1 MTYSSSDFTT
11 DIINRLAAHNL
22 IDTGTVMSDDLEV
35 QAAAATEVI
44 SSLSDTVSILASLLE
59 HVVSKLPV
67 NDAQPPLPLG
77 ACMLGSIESTL
88 RDKIT
93 TVLSADEI
101 QRAVQGPAARFMA
114 ELLNAHETLTGI
126 VDQYNGRTLADLLYL
141 HSALHKKTFIEIE
154 QVTDSR
160 IVELVRQLPS
170 AEFWMQHILI
180 LEAQQA
186 A

>member
-22 IDTGTVMSDDLEV
+22 IDTRTTTSDDLEV

-44 SSLSDTVSILASLLE
+44 SSLSDTVSVLAGLLE
-59 HVVSKLPV
+59 HVVSKLPG
-67 NDAQPPLPLG
+67 NDVQPPLPLG
-77 ACMLGSIESTL
+77 ARMLGSIEPAL

-93 TVLSADEI
+93 TVLKADDI
-101 QRAVQGPAARFMA
+101 QRAVQGAAAQFME

-126 VDQYNGRTLADLLYL
+126 VEQYNDLTLADLLYL
-141 HSALHKKTFIEIE
+141 HSAIHKKTYIEIE
-154 QVTDSR
+154 RVTDSR

-170 AEFWMQHILI
+170 AEYWMQHIFI
-180 LEAQQA
+180 LEARQA

>member
-22 IDTGTVMSDDLEV
+22 IDTGTAMSDDLEV

-44 SSLSDTVSILASLLE
+44 SSLSDTVSVLAGLLE
-59 HVVSKLPV
+59 HVVSKLPG
-67 NDAQPPLPLG
+67 NDVQPPLPLG
-77 ACMLGSIESTL
+77 VCMLGSIEPAL

-93 TVLSADEI
+93 TVLKADDI
-101 QRAVQGPAARFMA
+101 QRAIEGPAARFMA

-126 VDQYNGRTLADLLYL
+126 VDQYNDRTLADLLYL
-141 HSALHKKTFIEIE
+141 HSAIHKKTYIEVD

-170 AEFWMQHILI
+170 AQFWTQHIFV
-180 LEAQQA
+180 LEAKQA